1 MQSLRTHR
9 INTLDLLRHLLAGVG
24 GGGGGGVDWGRCS
37 YSRKKKVTSVTV
49 SIHGVSSSR
58 TDLALRLELASRTRA
73 RLRRRLGRATR
84 PTLALVVD
92 APRVGGAA
100 GESERRQ
107 PLQPDHGERWWRT
120 EPHQI
125 CHASPHAHQPLISR
139 SPPSNHP
146 LITL

>member
-1 MQSLRTHR
+1 M
-9 INTLDLLRHLLAGVG
+9 
-24 GGGGGGVDWGRCS
+24 
-37 YSRKKKVTSVTV
+37 TV

-92 APRVGGAA
+92 APRVGA

-120 EPHQI
+120 EPHQFVM
-125 CHASPHAHQPLISR
+125 HPRMLISR
-139 SPPSNHP
+139 SSAAHHL

>member
-9 INTLDLLRHLLAGVG
+9 INTLDLLRHLLAGV
-24 GGGGGGVDWGRCS
+24 GGGGVDWGRCS

-92 APRVGGAA
+92 APRVGA

-120 EPHQI
+120 EPHQFVM
-125 CHASPHAHQPLISR
+125 HPRMLISR
-139 SPPSNHP
+139 SSAAHHL